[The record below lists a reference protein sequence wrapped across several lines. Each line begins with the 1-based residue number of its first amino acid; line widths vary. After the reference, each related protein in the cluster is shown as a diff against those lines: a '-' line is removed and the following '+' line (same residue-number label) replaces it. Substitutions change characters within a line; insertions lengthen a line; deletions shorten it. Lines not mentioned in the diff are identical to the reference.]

1 LDSFV
6 NAVSKAVSAFK
17 SRNYLQALEELEIAF
32 GLLDPSCFKEIDAQ
46 TFNAIYDAQE
56 MTALMAELPVF
67 EKNSFAEQTISAL
80 KNALDVFTTPEGG
93 TAKRLLNAL
102 EPFELLLRGMAVS
115 MKYLQRKKLRAD
127 DFPPEVSFEI
137 TADALLRLYV
147 WSEEKP
153 AKIAEISRL
162 KEEFESLFEK
172 ERKSAQYYLD
182 KADELLQKGH
192 FEDCLQVLNQAIS
205 EQESIKGTCFI
216 RKGDVFMKLHKYEE
230 AIDSYMKARVVGEP
244 KHKMN
249 ASVKEAC
256 SILLKNSE
264 KRDDRNRWNSLMQDF
279 L

>member
-1 LDSFV
+1 MDSFV

-32 GLLDPSCFKEIDAQ
+32 GLLDPSCFKEIAAP

-80 KNALDVFTTPEGG
+80 KNALDVFTTSEGG

-162 KEEFESLFEK
+162 KEEFELLFEK

-182 KADELLQKGH
+182 KADELLQKEH

-216 RKGDVFMKLHKYEE
+216 RKADVFMKLHKYEE
-230 AIDSYMKARVVGEP
+230 AIDSYMKAMVLGEP